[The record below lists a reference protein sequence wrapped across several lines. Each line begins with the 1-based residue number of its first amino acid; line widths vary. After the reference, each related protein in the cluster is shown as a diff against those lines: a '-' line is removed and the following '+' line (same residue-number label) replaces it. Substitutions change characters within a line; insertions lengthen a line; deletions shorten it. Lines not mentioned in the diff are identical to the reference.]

1 MKPTIRKSLWTVSK
15 MNRRGY
21 SNLNDT
27 NLLPTANDE
36 TFDPAHQ
43 PNEPAAIAMAI
54 VPEAMLLVAT
64 P

>member
-1 MKPTIRKSLWTVSK
+1 

-27 NLLPTANDE
+27 NQLPKDNEE

-54 VPEAMLLVAT
+54 VTEDMLLVAT